1 MSTPQETESRAAVKE
16 FLLAEYDKVTESFWK
31 NEQTGETRVN
41 WFLGII
47 TASSAGLIGLASAE
61 HRPHGETLRLIY
73 LAALCALLCFGIV
86 TLFRIVKRNEKTD
99 GYKDDAKRIRKLF
112 QDRFDATGILKDYRS
127 FGPERSDKGF
137 VRTFGGLAHTVS
149 TINSLIVA
157 GLAAT
162 IVYPF
167 GGVSFVG
174 NRENQILLTSPTAL
188 VVFLLAFFVQY
199 RWIKRKEARRNSQ

>member
-1 MSTPQETESRAAVKE
+1 MSTPHNTESRTAVKE
-16 FLLAEYDKVTESFWK
+16 FLLAEYNNVADSFWK

-47 TASSAGLIGLASAE
+47 TAGAAGLIGLASAE

-73 LAALCALLCFGIV
+73 LSALAALLCFGIV
-86 TLFRIVKRNEKTD
+86 TLFRILKRNKNTD
-99 GYKDDAKRIRKLF
+99 GFKQDAKRIRELF
-112 QDRFDATGILKDYRS
+112 KNHFDANGTLKDYRA
-127 FGPERSDKGF
+127 FGPEESDKGL

-157 GLAAT
+157 GLTAT

-167 GGVSFVG
+167 GGVSFVA
-174 NRENQILLTSPTAL
+174 NREDQILLTYPSAL
-188 VVFLLAFFVQY
+188 VAFLLAAFLQY
-199 RWIKRKEARRNSQ
+199 KWIARKERNRE

>member
-1 MSTPQETESRAAVKE
+1 MSTPHNTESRTALKE
-16 FLLAEYDKVTESFWK
+16 FLLAEYKNVADSFWK

-47 TASSAGLIGLASAE
+47 TAGAAGLIGLASAE
-61 HRPHGETLRLIY
+61 HRPHGEPLRLIY
-73 LAALCALLCFGIV
+73 LSALFAMLCFGIV
-86 TLFRIVKRNEKTD
+86 TLFRIIKRNKHTD
-99 GYKDDAKRIRKLF
+99 GYKKDTERIRELVKKLF
-112 QDRFDATGILKDYRS
+112 DDNGALKDYRS
-127 FGPERSDKGF
+127 FGPEESDKGF

-167 GGVSFVG
+167 GGVSLVA
-174 NRENQILLTSPTAL
+174 NRKDQILLTYPTAL
-188 VVFLLAFFVQY
+188 VVFLLAAFLQY
-199 RWIKRKEARRNSQ
+199 KWIERKERKRK

>member
-1 MSTPQETESRAAVKE
+1 MPTPPDTESRAAVKE
-16 FLLAEYDKVTESFWK
+16 FLLAEYRNIADSFWR

-47 TASSAGLIGLASAE
+47 TASAAGLIGLASAE
-61 HRPHGETLRLIY
+61 HRPHGEPLRLIY
-73 LAALCALLCFGIV
+73 LAALFALLCFGIV
-86 TLFRIVKRNEKTD
+86 TLFRIIKRNRKTD
-99 GYKDDAKRIRKLF
+99 GYKKDAKRIRELF
-112 QDRFDATGILKDYRS
+112 RDRFDATDILKDYRS
-127 FGPERSDKGF
+127 FGPEESDKGF

-174 NRENQILLTSPTAL
+174 NRENQIRLTYPSAL
-188 VVFLLAFFVQY
+188 VVFLLAAFLQY
-199 RWIKRKEARRNSQ
+199 KWIKHKESKRK

>member
-1 MSTPQETESRAAVKE
+1 MPTPPDTESRTAVKE
-16 FLLAEYDKVTESFWK
+16 FLLAEYHNVADSFWK

-47 TASSAGLIGLASAE
+47 TASAAGLIGLASAE

-73 LAALCALLCFGIV
+73 LGALFALLCFGVV
-86 TLFRIVKRNEKTD
+86 TLFRIIKRNEKTD
-99 GYKDDAKRIRKLF
+99 GYKKDAKRIRELF
-112 QDRFDATGILKDYRS
+112 RDRFDDTGILKDYRS
-127 FGPERSDKGF
+127 FGPEESDKGL

-149 TINSLIVA
+149 AINSLIAA
-157 GLAAT
+157 GVAAT

-174 NRENQILLTSPTAL
+174 NREAQILLTYPAAL
-188 VVFLLAFFVQY
+188 VGFLLAAFWQY
-199 RWIKRKEARRNSQ
+199 KWIRHKEMKRK

>member
-1 MSTPQETESRAAVKE
+1 MPTPPDTESRTAVKE
-16 FLLAEYDKVTESFWK
+16 FLLAEYHNVADSFWK

-47 TASSAGLIGLASAE
+47 TASAAGLIGLASAE

-73 LAALCALLCFGIV
+73 LAALCALLCFGLV
-86 TLFRIVKRNEKTD
+86 TLFRIIKRNEKTD
-99 GYKDDAKRIRKLF
+99 GYKDDAKRIRELF
-112 QDRFDATGILKDYRS
+112 RDHFDDAGILKDYRS
-127 FGPERSDKGF
+127 FGPEESDKVL

-149 TINSLIVA
+149 AINSLIVA

-174 NRENQILLTSPTAL
+174 NREAQILLTYPGAL
-188 VVFLLAFFVQY
+188 VVFLLAAFWQY
-199 RWIKRKEARRNSQ
+199 QWIKHKEMKRE